1 MMKLPQVLL
10 GSAALV
16 FATFAGAQTLSVP
29 AVGAGVNSN
38 GGISAP
44 VAVTP
49 MSPATPAVGVGA
61 SGTVSVA
68 PPADP
73 YVQKRVEDAAAKSD
87 YKMKKDLAKEQ
98 YKSDRAQ
105 AKSDLK
111 AEKRDSSRERKASIA
126 ADAKAGVKENI
137 GN

>member
-10 GSAALV
+10 GSAVLV
-16 FATFAGAQTLSVP
+16 FANFAGAQTLSVP
-29 AVGAGVNSN
+29 AVGAGVNATA
-38 GGISAP
+38 GVSAP

-61 SGTVSVA
+61 SGAVSVA

-73 YVQKRVEDAAAKSD
+73 YVQKREEDAAAKSD
-87 YKMKKDLAKEQ
+87 YKMKKDLAKEE
-98 YKSDRAQ
+98 YKEGKAQ

-111 AEKRDSSRERKASIA
+111 AEKRDSARERKASIA
-126 ADAKAGVKENI
+126 ADKKAGVKENI
-137 GN
+137 IN